1 MIEPMKFTIIV
12 DLNFLLWVGAALL
25 FLLWFITP
33 VIFNLPE
40 RLKLNAPK
48 PTLPKMVLGLL
59 LGAPW
64 ILTTLLL
71 SYLARLTLFVAN
83 CLFSLV
89 LKMKAKI
96 W

>member
-1 MIEPMKFTIIV
+1 MIEPMTFTIV
-12 DLNFLLWVGAALL
+12 VNLNFLLWVGAILL
-25 FLLWFITP
+25 FLLWFTTP

-48 PTLPKMVLGLL
+48 PTLPKMLFGLL

-71 SYLARLTLFVAN
+71 SYTARLILFIAN